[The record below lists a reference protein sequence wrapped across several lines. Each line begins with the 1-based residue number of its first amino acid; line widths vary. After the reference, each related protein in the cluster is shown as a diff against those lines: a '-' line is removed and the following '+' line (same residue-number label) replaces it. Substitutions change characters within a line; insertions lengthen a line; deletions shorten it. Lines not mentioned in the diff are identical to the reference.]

1 MYNIRHKP
9 SLILTILA
17 STALV
22 LLTFFVLLSN
32 PKSSSSRAAEKMMT
46 PHIHV
51 HKNIQIAQSHCEGIL
66 HPELCVSTLSSFPNL
81 HRKSIAEIIS
91 STVKIAVG
99 KVRASAHNCSDLRRH
114 VPKLEPIE
122 KRALQDYV
130 ELLGE
135 TIAEL
140 RTALTDLS
148 PKKSAS
154 KHYNDIQTLLSAAMT
169 NEDTCL
175 DGLFYSTKNNLTRY
189 VEDNLHTI
197 AHHVSNSLAMLN
209 KIKRTSVS
217 SSEEVFPEYGAMKN
231 GFPKWLKRR
240 ERALL
245 QVPVNETSQ
254 MHLN

>member
-1 MYNIRHKP
+1 
-9 SLILTILA
+9 
-17 STALV
+17 
-22 LLTFFVLLSN
+22 
-32 PKSSSSRAAEKMMT
+32 
-46 PHIHV
+46 
-51 HKNIQIAQSHCEGIL
+51 
-66 HPELCVSTLSSFPNL
+66 
-81 HRKSIAEIIS
+81 
-91 STVKIAVG
+91 G

-122 KRALQDYV
+122 KRALQDCV

-245 QVPVNETSQ
+245 QVPVNETKFDLAVAKDGSGNFTTINEALSAASNSTNTRFVIYIKEGSYFEYVEVDKKKN
-254 MHLN
+254 MIRL